1 MGANVWQ
8 RNVFGKSRRKSF
20 LAVLNL
26 VGDNIA
32 GHNTIAEM
40 TENQRVL
47 QLLRKFEARN
57 VTFVSC
63 DGSWP
68 IVWHRAKGV
77 RVWDADGR
85 RYVDLTAAFG
95 VANTG
100 HANPRV
106 VKAAKQQISRLPHA
120 MGDVHPHPL
129 KADLARALSQITF
142 ERWQC
147 GQHGKTIFGN
157 SGFEAVEAA
166 LKTAM
171 LATGRP
177 GVIVFEGAYH
187 GLGYGALNVTHRDFF
202 RAPFIK
208 QLGGFA
214 YFAPFPSTGPISG
227 AGDSDA
233 SRVDHVKLEKT
244 MTAVERIARKHPI
257 GAVLVEPIQ
266 GRAGIRIPV
275 RGFLA
280 ALRSWCD
287 ANDALL
293 ILDEI
298 YTGFGRTGAWFACDH
313 ENVVPD
319 LICLGKAL
327 TGGFPLSACV
337 GKANLMDD
345 AWPDATGE
353 AIHTSTFLGNPIGC
367 AMALA
372 QIEELE
378 ATGLIERSAILGEY
392 LLEQLGKISAPPS
405 LLLNPRGMGL
415 MVGLE
420 LLRRDSSP
428 ATPEA
433 VSVLKEMLRCGY
445 IMLAEGE
452 ASNVLSIT
460 PPLTIGAVDIQRAV
474 KTIERA
480 LLKCPR

>member
-1 MGANVWQ
+1 MG
-8 RNVFGKSRRKSF
+8 RNVKQDIASGKSRRKSL

-32 GHNTIAEM
+32 DLNTITEM
-40 TENQRVL
+40 TESRRVL
-47 QLLRKFEARN
+47 RLLRQFESRN
-57 VTFVSC
+57 ITFVSR

-68 IVWHRAKGV
+68 IVWSRAKGV

-85 RYVDLTAAFG
+85 RYIDLTAAFG
-95 VANTG
+95 VANAG
-100 HANPRV
+100 HANARV

-129 KADLARALSQITF
+129 KADLARRLSQITF

-147 GQHGKTIFGN
+147 RQHGKTILGN

-171 LATGRP
+171 LATGRS

-187 GLGYGALNVTHRDFF
+187 GLGYGALNVTHRDLF

-214 YFAPFPSTGPISG
+214 YFAPFPS
-227 AGDSDA
+227 AGSIPGVVDSSA
-233 SRVDHVKLEKT
+233 SHEDQGKLERT
-244 MTAVERIARKHPI
+244 MTAIERFARKHAI

-275 RGFLA
+275 RGFLP

-298 YTGFGRTGAWFACDH
+298 YTGFGRTGAWFACEH
-313 ENVVPD
+313 ENVIPD

-337 GKANLMDD
+337 GKADLMDN
-345 AWPDATGE
+345 AWPEATGE

-378 ATGLIERSAILGEY
+378 AGGLVERSAELGPF
-392 LLEQLGKISAPPS
+392 LLEQLGGISGPAS

-420 LLRRDSSP
+420 LLRRDCSP
-428 ATPEA
+428 ATAEA
-433 VSVLKEMLRCGY
+433 ILVLKEMLRCGY

-460 PPLTIGAVDIQRAV
+460 PPLTISAADIQRAV
-474 KTIERA
+474 NAIEKA
-480 LLKCPR
+480 LRKCTR